1 MNFMSRTF
9 PVLPFK
15 ETQGSALRKIKGSPV
30 LVICETLGAQHVICI
45 KKNLR
50 FCGCPKAKVGCQGPP
65 GSARAQPLNSQFL
78 VVLQSSFIVTCNYSS

>member
-15 ETQGSALRKIKGSPV
+15 ETQGSALRKIKGSAV

-45 KKNLR
+45 KKAKIFWL
-50 FCGCPKAKVGCQGPP
+50 PKSKSWVP
-65 GSARAQPLNSQFL
+65 GATRL
-78 VVLQSSFIVTCNYSS
+78 C

>member
-15 ETQGSALRKIKGSPV
+15 GTQGSALSKIKGSPV

-45 KKNLR
+45 KKLKILWL
-50 FCGCPKAKVGCQGPP
+50 PKSKSWVP
-65 GSARAQPLNSQFL
+65 GATGL
-78 VVLQSSFIVTCNYSS
+78 C

>member
-30 LVICETLGAQHVICI
+30 LVICETLDF
-45 KKNLR
+45 LD
-50 FCGCPKAKVGCQGPP
+50 F
-65 GSARAQPLNSQFL
+65 LDFL
-78 VVLQSSFIVTCNYSS
+78 VAQKQKLGARGHRALLGHNP

>member
-15 ETQGSALRKIKGSPV
+15 ETQGSDIRKIKGSPV

-45 KKNLR
+45 KKLR
-50 FCGCPKAKVGCQGPP
+50 FSSCPKAKVGCQGAS
-65 GSARAQPLNSQFL
+65 GL
-78 VVLQSSFIVTCNYSS
+78 C

>member
-15 ETQGSALRKIKGSPV
+15 ETQGSDIRKIKGSPV

-45 KKNLR
+45 KKTKI
-50 FCGCPKAKVGCQGPP
+50 F
-65 GSARAQPLNSQFL
+65 
-78 VVLQSSFIVTCNYSS
+78 

>member
-45 KKNLR
+45 KKTYDFVVAQKQKL
-50 FCGCPKAKVGCQGPP
+50 G
-65 GSARAQPLNSQFL
+65 ARGHRALLGHSP
-78 VVLQSSFIVTCNYSS
+78 